1 MSLRHP
7 IVALVA
13 AALAAGPAVAGCA
26 GSTDRA
32 GNTPVGDPVV
42 LRGVNPFSG
51 PEVQAFVAE
60 VNRLSHGTVTIRM
73 TSPWHE
79 GQADSEAAAVRYVR
93 HGHSDLAVASARA
106 WHGLGVGSF
115 DALIAPMTIDSFALQ
130 EAVLA
135 SPMAAQMLDGVAP
148 LGLTGLAVLPGPLR
162 RPVGVGKDL
171 LAAADYRGA
180 QLGISSSPVASRFFA
195 ELGARSTES
204 GFFGESIT
212 GYDGIEQQVASVAGN
227 RYDAVARSITAN
239 VALWPRPLV
248 VVASTTAL
256 QKLNSAQRQVL
267 RQAAASAVQPATQGQ
282 QSEESESVG
291 ILCRRGAVRFVSAA
305 PGDVA
310 TLQAAGDRVRDWLA
324 TDSATRGYLAR
335 IDRLRDKA
343 SFAASTETAPSCDG
357 IAPEIATAAR
367 PGARTQ
373 LDGTWTMRTSLQQLQ
388 ATDPVT
394 EGDSGDDA
402 AAPENYGDWVFVVD
416 RGRFAFTQQNGL
428 ACTWGYGTWI
438 TDGNQ
443 VEWRVID
450 GGGIAPSGAA
460 NKPGELFHF
469 GWSLYRDTLTLTP
482 VGGAVS
488 PGNFMAQP
496 WHRVSGSVQ
505 PRRFF
510 SRCGLPSA
518 GVPS

>member
-1 MSLRHP
+1 MSPRHQL
-7 IVALVA
+7 VVLVA
-13 AALAAGPAVAGCA
+13 ATLAAGLSVAGCA

-32 GNTPVGDPVV
+32 GNTPAGDPVV
-42 LRGVNPFSG
+42 LRGVNPFNG
-51 PEVQAFVAE
+51 PEVQAFAAE
-60 VNRLSHGTVTIRM
+60 VRRLSHGTVTIRM

-79 GQADSEAAAVRYVR
+79 GQPDSEAAAVRYVR
-93 HGHSDLAVASARA
+93 QGHTDLAVASARA
-106 WHGLGVGSF
+106 WHGLGVDSF
-115 DALIAPMTIDSFALQ
+115 DALVAPMTIDSFALQ
-130 EAVLA
+130 QAVLA
-135 SPMAAQMLDGVAP
+135 SPMAAQMLDGVTP

-171 LAAADYRGA
+171 LAAADYQGA
-180 QLGISSSPVASRFFA
+180 QIGISSSPVASRFFA
-195 ELGARSTES
+195 ELGARSTDA
-204 GFFGESIT
+204 GFFGETIT
-212 GYDGIEQQVASVAGN
+212 GYDGIEQQVPSVAGN

-248 VVASTTAL
+248 VVASTKAL
-256 QKLNSAQRQVL
+256 QKLTAAQRQVL
-267 RQAAASAVQPATQGQ
+267 RDAAARAVQPSTQAQ
-282 QSEESESVG
+282 VADENESTG
-291 ILCRRGAVRFVSAA
+291 ILCRRGAVRFVSAT

-310 TLQAAGDRVRDWLA
+310 TLRAAGERVRDWLA
-324 TDSATRGYLAR
+324 ADDTTRGYLSR

-343 SFAASTETAPSCDG
+343 ASAASTEAAPSCDG

-367 PGARTQ
+367 PGPRTQ
-373 LDGTWTMRTSLQQLQ
+373 LDGTWTMHSSLQELQ
-388 ATDPVT
+388 ATDTVT
-394 EGDSGDDA
+394 QGDSGDDA
-402 AAPENYGDWVFVVD
+402 DPENYGDWVFVVD

-428 ACTWGYGTWI
+428 ACTWGYGTWVP
-438 TDGNQ
+438 DGDQ

-450 GGGIAPSGAA
+450 GGGISPSDSV
-460 NKPGELFHF
+460 NKPGELFDF

-482 VGGAVS
+482 VSGAVS
-488 PGNFMAQP
+488 PGNFRAQP